1 MALQTFYCNLEST
14 SASRC
19 SITIP
24 KIGDATLGI
33 RLHACSTPMQLDL
46 TIEML
51 HTIWLLTF
59 VLSNSNEY
67 RIIGF
72 DYWPLLVDMNW
83 SDRQVQICLESV
95 KSGDRLCLA
104 NDTLP
109 GWDRN
114 HCEGIKQAL
123 RKRSPSIAMLVLLCL
138 FISLVMVYLAFL
150 SLRTFLQKRRGK
162 YQPFKRI
169 PILSKAVPYREQ
181 KPVARERYHW
191 PAVVS
196 ASSRPAPLDSTASK
210 EVQTSNLSLDTG
222 CYSSS
227 PQAID
232 GCHLLPAKAVRVQ
245 ETSF

>member
-51 HTIWLLTF
+51 HTVWLLTF

-109 GWDRN
+109 ERDRYD
-114 HCEGIKQAL
+114 CAGIKEAL

-138 FISLVMVYLAFL
+138 FISVVMVYLVFL
-150 SLRTFLQKRRGK
+150 SLRVVLQRRRGK
-162 YQPFKRI
+162 YQPFRRI

-181 KPVARERYHW
+181 KPVAQQRYHW
-191 PAVVS
+191 PTVPP
-196 ASSRPAPLDSTASK
+196 ASSRCAPLDSTASK

-227 PQAID
+227 PQASD
-232 GCHLLPAKAVRVQ
+232 GCHLQPAKIARVQ